1 MSDVRVFEVVRR
13 MRDICRQYAS
23 SELSMAKALPK
34 IPKGTT
40 RGSIYTEK
48 VITGGGH
55 GLAAWESN

>member
-1 MSDVRVFEVVRR
+1 

-48 VITGGGH
+48 VITGSGH
-55 GLAAWESN
+55 GLATWDPIDVSRGR